1 MKTIIEL
8 FAAAWLLALLASFF
22 LGPFV
27 MLALI
32 VAHIVG

>member
-1 MKTIIEL
+1 MKMIIEL
-8 FAAAWLLALLASFF
+8 FAAAWLLALLASFL